1 MFTMFRVGLPRNILR
16 CARIS
21 RHIPFHS
28 LPPHLL
34 LESFKLLVKTI
45 QQLKRPKDSDTED
58 HRNLMQIFLSF
69 TSQANQKI
77 YIEACRQ
84 CMANIVL
91 DDLRLLRSG

>member
-21 RHIPFHS
+21 RQIPFHS

-45 QQLKRPKDSDTED
+45 QQPKDSDTED

>member
-34 LESFKLLVKTI
+34 LESFKLLKTI
-45 QQLKRPKDSDTED
+45 QQPKSPKDSNIED